1 LSRIRFLIFSLTFN
15 FLSLLFLDGSHVMG
29 AEIRGYTLEE
39 IMSIAIEKN
48 PSGAVFKANLEASKG
63 EVISARAYP
72 NPEFEFEG
80 GRGKSLDTSD
90 SKGEYSVGIGQ
101 PLEWPARRLYRKKA
115 AEAGVE
121 VVEKDIEDFRL
132 ELKAEVKKVFFRLLS
147 DEKALEIA
155 RENLKI
161 VEELLKT
168 IELRVKAGEAPEF
181 ESVKG
186 KVEALRAEKELKR
199 ANNRLAISMASLN
212 ALLGNS
218 LKEDFD
224 IEGEFKLT
232 EKRYEL
238 PALLSSA
245 LEKHPL
251 ILRARKDAEAKGYV
265 LEREKA
271 SVFPDVTV
279 KGFYSREI
287 DKELSGLG
295 LSIPIP
301 LWYQR
306 RGEISTARADL
317 ARAQAEV
324 FKTQVELSKAIT
336 EEYQNYIIARDQIDV
351 FEKGLLKQADEAL
364 KIAEFSYRYG
374 ESGLLDYLDA
384 QRVYRVTLTEYYQS
398 FFELEASLAM
408 LERVAGGLPL
418 KED

>member
-1 LSRIRFLIFSLTFN
+1 MRGIRLFITSLLITFLILPFSD
-15 FLSLLFLDGSHVMG
+15 SAPAIG
-29 AEIRGYTLEE
+29 AEKKGYTLEE
-39 IMSIAIEKN
+39 LLSIAITAN
-48 PSGAVFKANLEASKG
+48 PSIAVFEANLEASKG
-63 EVISARAYP
+63 DVISARAYP
-72 NPEFEFEG
+72 NPEIEFEG
-80 GRGKSLDTSD
+80 GRGISLETPD
-90 SKGEYSVGIGQ
+90 SKNEYSISIGQ
-101 PLEWPARRLYRKKA
+101 PLERPARRFYRMKA

-121 VVEKDIEDFRL
+121 AVEKDIEDFHL
-132 ELKAEVKKVFFRLLS
+132 ELRAEVKKAFFRLLS
-147 DEKALEIA
+147 DKKALEIA
-155 RENLKI
+155 KENLRI

-181 ESVKG
+181 ELVKG
-186 KVEALRAEKELKR
+186 KVEALRADKELKR
-199 ANNRLAISMASLN
+199 ANNRLAISRASLN

-218 LKEDFD
+218 LQGDFD
-224 IEGEFKLT
+224 IEGEFKLP

-238 PALLSSA
+238 PTLISTAM
-245 LEKHPL
+245 EKHPL

-287 DKELSGLG
+287 DKEFSGLG

-324 FKTQVELSKAIT
+324 FTAQVELSKAIT
-336 EEYQNYIIARDQIDV
+336 EEYQNYTIARDQIDV

-364 KIAEFSYRYG
+364 RIAEFSYRHG
-374 ESGLLDYLDA
+374 ESALLDYLDA
-384 QRVYRVTLTEYYQS
+384 QRVYRSTLIEYYQS
-398 FFELEASLAM
+398 FFELEVSLAD
-408 LERVAGGLPL
+408 LERMAGGLP
-418 KED
+418 